1 MEMCNANNPA
11 ENNPLQRMPA
21 IISALHLI
29 FWGGLIVVIDI
40 RINRFDIVNDV
51 IGAFI
56 IAAGVFRLADLPVDR
71 TYATQMSYVRVT
83 SVVFVVHCIV
93 VDLLGLEATGG
104 LQVILSLAALAEF
117 AAIVVFCLAMRR
129 LSNSAGLASSAYSW
143 RTTTL
148 LFLIVYAPAMCFG
161 VAAGLYAAATGA
173 RFTPNVTPHSFGAML
188 MLVVVVLVIFAIP
201 VVHLFVSTSR
211 MAREAEQL
219 KYRDSLTPPAAGP
232 AEC

>member
-129 LSNSAGLASSAYSW
+129 LSNSVDGTGIDKAADTGCTTGCGHITYTAYVYPLEYLFHTGHDSNNTGQVIDDIGADECRFKTFQVCDVTTYNLHIEASK
-143 RTTTL
+143 RTT
-148 LFLIVYAPAMCFG
+148 
-161 VAAGLYAAATGA
+161 
-173 RFTPNVTPHSFGAML
+173 
-188 MLVVVVLVIFAIP
+188 VVVWQDEGVDDLP
-201 VVHLFVSTSR
+201 TC
-211 MAREAEQL
+211 
-219 KYRDSLTPPAAGP
+219 D
-232 AEC
+232 